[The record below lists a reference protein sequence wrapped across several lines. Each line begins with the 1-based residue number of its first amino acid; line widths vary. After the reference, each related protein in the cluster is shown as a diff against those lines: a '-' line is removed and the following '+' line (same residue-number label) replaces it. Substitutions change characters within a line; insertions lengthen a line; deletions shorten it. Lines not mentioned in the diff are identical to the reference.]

1 MKSII
6 SLIILL
12 FLIEKIKNI
21 DNAAPTIPKW
31 EFSVNIKLL
40 PVSDISKKKEHD
52 DDALV
57 ECFDTND
64 VNLINDK
71 IVNKSIKILTITGII
86 LKTSSLNRNE
96 KIIK

>member
-1 MKSII
+1 MKIII

-12 FLIEKIKNI
+12 LLIEKIKNI

-40 PVSDISKKKEHD
+40 PVSDMSKKKEHD

-57 ECFDTND
+57 ECFVTND
-64 VNLINDK
+64 VKLNSDK
-71 IVNKSIKILTITGII
+71 IVNRSIKILTMCGII
-86 LKTSSLNRNE
+86 IKISFLNRNE